1 MISTFCCI
9 YLLQLSKVLTY
20 TGKNLQFPCWVLAW
34 ELLNSHAN
42 RNSHANPKLIPNN
55 GLAKQ
60 IPLLGICVYHLMNL
74 DTHYVFL
81 N

>member
-1 MISTFCCI
+1 MCT
-9 YLLQLSKVLTY
+9 
-20 TGKNLQFPCWVLAW
+20 TGKNLQFPFWVLAW
-34 ELLNSHAN
+34 ELL
-42 RNSHANPKLIPNN
+42 NSHANPKLIPNN

-60 IPLLGICVYHLMNL
+60 IPLLGICVYHLVNL